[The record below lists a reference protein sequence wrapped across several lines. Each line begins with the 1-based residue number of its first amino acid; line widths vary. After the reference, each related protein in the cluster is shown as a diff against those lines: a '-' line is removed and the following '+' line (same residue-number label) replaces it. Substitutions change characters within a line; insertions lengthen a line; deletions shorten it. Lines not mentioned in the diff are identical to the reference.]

1 MTGDGTNDAPALAQA
16 DVAVAMNTGTQAA
29 KEAGNMVDLDSN
41 PTKLIEIVETGKQ
54 MLMTRGSL
62 TTFSIANDIAKYFAI
77 IPAAFRH
84 HLSALAALNVMGL
97 ASPASAILSAVI
109 FNALIIVFLIPLAL
123 KGVAYRPLGA
133 AIAAAA
139 QSADLRPGRHDGAVH
154 RHQADRD
161 GKLIGSR
168 LIGQNFTD
176 PKYFWGRP
184 SATAPQPYNAAA
196 SSGSNLGPLNPAL
209 KDVVESRVKALRAAD
224 PGNTQP
230 VPVDLVTASA
240 SGLDPHISPAA
251 VEYQMARVARVRGLA
266 PEAVRDLV
274 ARHTEARQW
283 GVFGEPR
290 VNVLELNLALDA
302 LPPHS
307 EP

>member
-1 MTGDGTNDAPALAQA
+1 MKTLIRPAVMLFVLLSIITGLIYPLLVTGIGQALFPKQA
-16 DVAVAMNTGTQAA
+16 VG
-29 KEAGNMVDLDSN
+29 S
-41 PTKLIEIVETGKQ
+41 LIE
-54 MLMTRGSL
+54 
-62 TTFSIANDIAKYFAI
+62 
-77 IPAAFRH
+77 
-84 HLSALAALNVMGL
+84 
-97 ASPASAILSAVI
+97 
-109 FNALIIVFLIPLAL
+109 
-123 KGVAYRPLGA
+123 
-133 AIAAAA
+133 
-139 QSADLRPGRHDGAVH
+139 
-154 RHQADRD
+154 RD
-161 GKLIGSR
+161 GKLVGSR